1 MSESKRAD
9 EAVVNQ
15 EQEIMLEEVY
25 REMQRM
31 NAPGYMA
38 TITLNQLYENVYQ
51 SRAAIIDG
59 LLYTGTYLFAGAPKV
74 GKSFFMAQ
82 LAYHVSTGQK
92 LWQYEVHPGTVL
104 YLALEDDYQRLQE
117 RMFRMFGVEGTD
129 RLHFA
134 VCAKQLN
141 SGLDEQLRQFMK
153 EHPDTKLIIIDTLQK
168 IREMGGDSYSYADDY
183 QIVSRLKQFADSNGI
198 CLMIV
203 HHTRKMPASDKFEM
217 ISGTTGLLGSADG
230 AFILQ
235 KEKRTDDTATLDVV
249 GRDQPDQRLY
259 LQKDPKQ
266 LRLCVFPKDY
276 DYNHN
281 EPPLYAFARR
291 EDGSWDTSR
300 PSIAFYQ
307 RLERILRRIA
317 ALGIQLDLILFH
329 PYDRW
334 GFAAMPQADNFRYLD
349 YLLRRLSAMPEIWWS
364 LANEYDLCMPKK
376 TLADWEALEAF
387 VASCDPYHH
396 LLSCHNCFCFWDFKR
411 KDVTHASIQTR
422 ALTEIPRYLR
432 EYGKP
437 VVIDECCYEGD
448 LPHIWGSISGQEMVR
463 RFWRCYVGGG
473 ACTHGETFLSPDD
486 VLWWARGGVLKGE
499 SPKRIAFL
507 RRVIEELPGFLSP
520 LESVWEEAERQD
532 EAQRPD
538 WIRPFLAS
546 LSRMAPSDRHML
558 LCGEHLWAAHCAEDA
573 YLWYYGQQTAR
584 EQIIKLPPAH
594 RYRVE
599 ALDTWN
605 MTRETLQT
613 GVSGRVVLTL
623 PGREDMAVLAVR
635 MD

>member
-15 EQEIMLEEVY
+15 EQETMLEEVY

-74 GKSFFMAQ
+74 GKSLFMAQ

-92 LWQYEVHPGTVL
+92 LWQYEGHPGTVL
-104 YLALEDDYQRLQE
+104 YLALEDDYQRLQK

-235 KEKRTDDTATLDVV
+235 KEKRTYDTATLDVV

-259 LQKDPKQ
+259 LQKDPKRLVWCFERAERELNKPTPDPLLAQIEKMMERVTQWQGSATELAAQ
-266 LRLCVFPKDY
+266 LDETINPNTL
-276 DYNHN
+276 
-281 EPPLYAFARR
+281 ARR
-291 EDGSWDTSR
+291 
-300 PSIAFYQ
+300 
-307 RLERILRRIA
+307 LNILA
-317 ALGIQLDLILFH
+317 GQ
-329 PYDRW
+329 
-334 GFAAMPQADNFRYLD
+334 
-349 YLLRRLSAMPEIWWS
+349 
-364 LANEYDLCMPKK
+364 LANEY
-376 TLADWEALEAF
+376 A
-387 VASCDPYHH
+387 
-396 LLSCHNCFCFWDFKR
+396 
-411 KDVTHASIQTR
+411 I
-422 ALTEIPRYLR
+422 RY
-432 EYGKP
+432 EN
-437 VVIDECCYEGD
+437 
-448 LPHIWGSISGQEMVR
+448 
-463 RFWRCYVGGG
+463 
-473 ACTHGETFLSPDD
+473 THGRSGSRITLTKLS
-486 VLWWARGGVLKGE
+486 V
-499 SPKRIAFL
+499 
-507 RRVIEELPGFLSP
+507 
-520 LESVWEEAERQD
+520 D
-532 EAQRPD
+532 E
-538 WIRPFLAS
+538 
-546 LSRMAPSDRHML
+546 
-558 LCGEHLWAAHCAEDA
+558 
-573 YLWYYGQQTAR
+573 
-584 EQIIKLPPAH
+584 
-594 RYRVE
+594 
-599 ALDTWN
+599 
-605 MTRETLQT
+605 
-613 GVSGRVVLTL
+613 
-623 PGREDMAVLAVR
+623 
-635 MD
+635 